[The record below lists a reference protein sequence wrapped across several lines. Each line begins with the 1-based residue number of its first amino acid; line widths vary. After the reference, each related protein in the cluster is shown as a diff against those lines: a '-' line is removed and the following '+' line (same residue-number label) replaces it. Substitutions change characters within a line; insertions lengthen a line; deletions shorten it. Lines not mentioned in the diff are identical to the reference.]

1 MGERGERGESAEP
14 DVFIVVFSSNWESG
28 LTLNILAIGE
38 LDGDSGGV
46 YDDFLEEVADDFV
59 ELGEG
64 ISTSN
69 SEH

>member
-1 MGERGERGESAEP
+1 M
-14 DVFIVVFSSNWESG
+14 VFSSNWESG

>member
-1 MGERGERGESAEP
+1 M
-14 DVFIVVFSSNWESG
+14 VFSSNWESG
-28 LTLNILAIGE
+28 LTLNILAIGA
-38 LDGDSGGV
+38 GGV